1 MPIIYVKQNKVRQL
15 NQTIMQVKNKSVART
30 ARRKLKAQAK
40 SAKTVK
46 SNYSPLKNNKMG
58 KTNISGSATKNPKD
72 IRVGISF
79 FMSHPTA
86 GHQVIDFATDL
97 ERFTM
102 IYNHVNQSPEYS
114 YSSLYHSHMKLM
126 ELYVSD
132 APIGEDLFTIAMHY
146 LVAFGSVGVALK
158 SGKFK
163 DYGFMIAPTHDDF
176 NDAMVG
182 TVDYDSWNF
191 GRETRNAA

>member
-1 MPIIYVKQNKVRQL
+1 
-15 NQTIMQVKNKSVART
+15 MQVKNKSAART
-30 ARRKLKAQAK
+30 ARRKLKAQDK
-40 SAKTVK
+40 SDKTVK
-46 SNYSPLKNNKMG
+46 SNYSPIKNLNMG
-58 KTNISGSATKNPKD
+58 KTNISGSSTKNPKD

-176 NDAMVG
+176 NDAIVG
-182 TVDYDSWNF
+182 TLDYDSWNF

>member
-1 MPIIYVKQNKVRQL
+1 
-15 NQTIMQVKNKSVART
+15 MQVKNKSAART
-30 ARRKLKAQAK
+30 ARRKLKAQDK
-40 SAKTVK
+40 SAKTFK
-46 SNYSPLKNNKMG
+46 SNYSPIKNLNMG
-58 KTNISGSATKNPKD
+58 KTNISGSSTKNPKD

-176 NDAMVG
+176 NDAIVG
-182 TVDYDSWNF
+182 TLDYDSWNF